1 MPNPRTHEENG
12 KIVCDLCLMK
22 KGVRTLSKVT
32 ESRIQDL
39 DPNFS
44 LKKQFMPAGICN
56 GCRLA
61 LLFLKDFFDFGNI
74 SESRL
79 RQDQETSCVSQV

>member
-1 MPNPRTHEENG
+1 MPNPRTHDDNR
-12 KIVCDLCLMK
+12 KLVCALCLMK

-44 LKKQFMPAGICN
+44 LKKQYMPAGICN

-61 LLFLKDFFDFGNI
+61 LSVRENLIFEIFL
-74 SESRL
+74 
-79 RQDQETSCVSQV
+79 